1 MEKNEIISSGL
12 LELYVAGLTTTEETR
27 QVQDW
32 AALYP
37 EVATELAA
45 IETAVEAQAMANALA
60 PAAQVKDRIMAALAT
75 DKQAVTKE
83 TLPLP
88 PIMSVV
94 RPTSHPIWKWMAAAS
109 VALLLVGAYMAY
121 GMYNKNKQYET
132 QLAQSQQ
139 RLDSSL
145 ANSKLQQEQFL
156 TGHHHMEAVMAGD
169 IAAVALHKTDKAPD
183 DCAAKV
189 FWNKKTG
196 EVFIDPCQMIAAPSG
211 KTYQLWAIVN
221 GKPVDAGLV
230 KTGSVQDKFSIQK
243 MKEFKEAQAF
253 AITLEKEGGSA
264 IPTLEQ
270 TYVVGEV

>member
-1 MEKNEIISSGL
+1 M
-12 LELYVAGLTTTEETR
+12 AGLTTTEETR
-27 QVQDW
+27 QVQDC

-45 IETAVEAQAMANALA
+45 IEAAVEAQAMANALA

-75 DKQAVTKE
+75 DKQVAKE
-83 TLPLP
+83 IPLP
-88 PIMSVV
+88 PPSMSVV
-94 RPTSHPIWKWMAAAS
+94 RPASNSIWKWMAAAS

-121 GMYNKNKQYET
+121 GMYNQNKQYQA

-145 ANSKLQQEQFL
+145 AASKIQQQQFL
-156 TGHHHMEAVMAGD
+156 LGHHHMEEVMAGGVTE
-169 IAAVALHKTDKAPD
+169 IALHKTNNAPD
-183 DCAAKV
+183 DCSAKV

-243 MKEFKEAQAF
+243 MKQFKDAQAF

-264 IPTLEQ
+264 IPTLEK

>member
-1 MEKNEIISSGL
+1 M
-12 LELYVAGLTTTEETR
+12 AGLTTAEETR

-45 IETAVEAQAMANALA
+45 IEAAVEAQAMAQALA
-60 PAAQVKDRIMAALAT
+60 PAAHIKDQLMVTLVA
-75 DKQAVTKE
+75 DKQATI
-83 TLPLP
+83 LP
-88 PIMSVV
+88 PTMSVV
-94 RPTSHPIWKWMAAAS
+94 RPASTLIWKWVAAAS

-145 ANSKLQQEQFL
+145 AASKLQQQQFL
-156 TGHHHMEAVMAGD
+156 LGHHHMEEMMAGE
-169 IAAVALHKTDKAPD
+169 ITAVALHKTKNAPD
-183 DCAAKV
+183 DCTAQV

-196 EVFIDPCQMIAAPSG
+196 EVFIDPCRMTAAPSG
-211 KTYQLWAIVN
+211 KSYQLWAIVN

-230 KTGSVQDKFSIQK
+230 KTGSVQDKYSIQK

-264 IPTLEQ
+264 TPTLEQ

>member
-27 QVQDW
+27 QVQDC

-45 IETAVEAQAMANALA
+45 IEAAVEAQAMANALA
-60 PAAQVKDRIMAALAT
+60 PAAQVKNRIMAALAT
-75 DKQAVTKE
+75 DKQVAKE
-83 TLPLP
+83 IPLP
-88 PIMSVV
+88 PPSMSVV
-94 RPTSHPIWKWMAAAS
+94 RPASNSIWKWTAAAS

-121 GMYNKNKQYET
+121 GMYNQNKQYQA

-156 TGHHHMEAVMAGD
+156 TGHHHMEAVMDGD
-169 IAAVALHKTDKAPD
+169 MASVVLHKTDKAPD

-243 MKEFKEAQAF
+243 MKQFKNAQAF

-264 IPTLEQ
+264 IPTLEK

>member
-12 LELYVAGLTTTEETR
+12 LELYVAGLTTGEESR
-27 QVQDW
+27 QVQQW

-45 IETAVEAQAMANALA
+45 IEAAVEAQAMAKALPPA
-60 PAAQVKDRIMAALAT
+60 PQVKDKIMAALAT
-75 DKQAVTKE
+75 AMQTPPA
-83 TLPLP
+83 TLAP
-88 PIMSVV
+88 PPTTMTVV
-94 RPTSHPIWKWMAAAS
+94 RPTASPIWKWMAAAS

-121 GMYNKNKQYET
+121 GLYNRNQQYAA

-145 ANSKLQQEQFL
+145 AVTKLQQELFMV
-156 TGHHHMEAVMAGD
+156 GHHRMETVMEGEVV
-169 IAAVALHKTDKAPD
+169 AVALHKTDHAPN
-183 DCAAKV
+183 DCSAKV

-196 EVFIDPCQMIAAPSG
+196 ELFIDPCQMIAAPRG

-230 KTGSVQDKFSIQK
+230 KTGSVQDKFSIQP
-243 MKEFKEAQAF
+243 MKQFKQAQAF
-253 AITLEKEGGSA
+253 AITLEKEGGS
-264 IPTLEQ
+264 INPTMDQ
-270 TYVVGEV
+270 MYVAGEV